1 MTAQTPAE
9 NAAAEAAGR
18 RGNASTLSEVDQSTR
33 DALYS
38 PPLRDREPTEY
49 ELAILR
55 GLQRQPHVYQG
66 TVDPVTIAERR
77 AANRRA
83 RRQRRGNQ
91 AALIR
96 QARLDRVRRN
106 PRYRRGHAPD
116 PLNLRI
122 VDAEIVEDDS

>member
-1 MTAQTPAE
+1 MTVHDVE
-9 NAAAEAAGR
+9 
-18 RGNASTLSEVDQSTR
+18 QSTR

-38 PPLRDREPTEY
+38 PPLRDREPTAY

-55 GLQRQPHVYQG
+55 GLQQLPHVYQG
-66 TVDPVTIAERR
+66 TVDPVTVAERR

-83 RRQRRGNQ
+83 RRQRRGNL

-96 QARLDRVRRN
+96 QAQLDRVRRN

-122 VDAEIVEDDS
+122 VDPEIVEDDS